1 MNINIV
7 LSVFLVILHQNISN
21 MDNKITIESLKQ
33 IFYSQNYFD
42 RYCDYLQRRD
52 FEDVDNDR
60 LNKALNLALTD
71 SDGTNYYGSY
81 FGRDYDK
88 TKKEFGSFLRHSIK
102 VSESQKWA
110 SVEEFFD
117 IIDNAGALGELDS
130 LNKHILSLLKFIKT
144 DEPKNA
150 YETKQ
155 MSEDTI
161 IKLIVKHFWKENPVE
176 KIKGDFLSPIF
187 YSKDAKLMYLDRDG
201 NLKEDS
207 ADKRKKYQRVKRPF
221 ESANEI
227 LEKATY
233 DALITIT
240 EDRLIDNGLD
250 EDFKQ
255 VINYLKAI
263 KKIRNNQAH
272 HIDNTVKQGANRV
285 FEFCLFVY
293 IHLVLTLRQ
302 TLILRGKGEYHQLK
316 PTKFYVYIENPIPN
330 LDIKLFKIVN
340 NDEIEISKNIEEC
353 NNKTIVFNI
362 EHYVKYKLV
371 VNERREANAEFVYNS
386 FSPHAYIHPMGE
398 PVIRSGDED
407 TSCDNSIRFEE
418 LLSQMVGIGNKIDN
432 NTATL
437 TWIGKMVND
446 IKVSSLIAA
455 AGILMI
461 IVILICGMFY
471 FKTSHIDT
479 QRPQISYDN
488 NKEVHSIISLG
499 DSLLKVAIWKQDFR
513 LCEQARE
520 SYREAISQLRSL
532 AEQQNSSACIDL
544 CHLYISGKG
553 CYDLDSAFYY
563 AQKKEVREI
572 KEGQGL
578 YAYLLFKRGE
588 IELARKELSRAIDSQ
603 ETYMRLT
610 KALYEIYNAVTKSSS
625 LVVSEQIC
633 ESAFQSLQN
642 INNDDVK
649 YEKAMLSLWGV
660 RNNEDTD
667 FILHPNFG
675 EGYNA
680 LFALANSNPYA
691 LLALGDIHNLM
702 GDANGGLNYHC
713 AAFYCGIQQKAA
725 IAINLSML
733 LNSDIFSLTELG
745 RTMKEKMTGMAN
757 VIGGVGGLMS
767 DYIHYV
773 ENKDYDLAVETAD
786 SLYVL
791 THNTKKNDVSISDT
805 SFVSSI
811 QITSRLMTRNP
822 EDFSRAVQLAMKRDN
837 CTDSI
842 AVADYLKGVS
852 LAKGYGCEKN
862 IGKSDILITSSA
874 RRGTYTESLV
884 TNIKRCPPV
893 LGTNDESNLLLNFYF
908 NPDLLK
914 KSPKLA
920 SAVAEFFFTNDEK
933 YLYEYQVGEKI
944 IPYLPQEWL
953 LMNKFMLILMD
964 RGKNQLLLSNSN
976 STDIKGLT
984 YINDYICLSM
994 NNGQSLLAQNG
1005 CLAYKIFSSIANIQ
1019 KNINAYDKFS
1029 IDPPKFQGDIN
1040 DKNLDISEIAKYN
1053 AIKNPMPLY
1062 SDYAY

>member
-1 MNINIV
+1 
-7 LSVFLVILHQNISN
+7 
-21 MDNKITIESLKQ
+21 MDKEITIESLKRT
-33 IFYSQNYFD
+33 FYSQYFS
-42 RYCDYLQRRD
+42 RYCDYLRHRN
-52 FEDVDNDR
+52 FGDVDNDG
-60 LNKALNLALTD
+60 LNRALDLALTD
-71 SDGTNYYGSY
+71 NDGTKYYGSF
-81 FGRDYDK
+81 FGRDYDMSRN
-88 TKKEFGSFLRHSIK
+88 EYVSYLQHSLKNDVI
-102 VSESQKWA
+102 SESQIWA

-117 IIDNAGALGELDS
+117 IIDNVGAIGELDG
-130 LNKHILSLLKFIKT
+130 LKKHIWFLLNFIKT

-150 YETKQ
+150 AETKQ

-161 IKLIVKHFWKENPVE
+161 IKLIVKHFWKENPVD

-207 ADKRKKYQRVKRPF
+207 ADKRKKYQRVRRPF
-221 ESANEI
+221 ESANVI

-233 DALITIT
+233 DSLITIT
-240 EDRLIDNGLD
+240 EDRLIDDRLD
-250 EDFKQ
+250 ENFKQ
-255 VINYLKAI
+255 VISYLKAI

-272 HIDNTVKQGANRV
+272 HITNTVRQGANRV

-293 IHLVLTLRQ
+293 MHLVLTLRQ
-302 TLILRGKGEYHQLK
+302 TLILRDKGEYHQLK
-316 PTKFYVYIENPIPN
+316 PTKFIVYIEKPNPS

-340 NDEIEISKNIEEC
+340 DEEVEICKTIEEG
-353 NNKTIVFNI
+353 NNQRIVFEV
-362 EHYVKYKLV
+362 EHYVEYKLL
-371 VNERREANAEFVYNS
+371 VNSQREVKTEFVYNS
-386 FSPHAYIHPMGE
+386 FSPHAHIHTMGDPE
-398 PVIRSGDED
+398 ILYGDED
-407 TSCDNSIRFEE
+407 SSIDNSTRFED
-418 LLSQMVGIGNKIDN
+418 LLIEMVNLGSNIGGQITGIGKD
-432 NTATL
+432 T
-437 TWIGKMVND
+437 ND
-446 IKVSSLIAA
+446 IKVYNRIVAV
-455 AGILMI
+455 GIIMI
-461 IVILICGMFY
+461 IVLLMCGLY
-471 FKTSHIDT
+471 LYCSSHKYDQGSLLSTEGKKDT
-479 QRPQISYDN
+479 
-488 NKEVHSIISLG
+488 NKLVLLG
-499 DSLLKVAIWKQDFR
+499 DSLLNMAIWKKDFR
-513 LCEQARE
+513 LCEQARD
-520 SYREAISQLRSL
+520 SYKEAISQMRSL
-532 AEQQNSSACIDL
+532 AEQQNSSASIDL
-544 CHLYISGKG
+544 CHLYLSGKG

-563 AQKKEVREI
+563 AQKKEVRET

-588 IELARKELSRAIDSQ
+588 IEQARKEVSRAIDSQ
-603 ETYMRLT
+603 ESYMRLT
-610 KALYEIYNAVTKSSS
+610 KALYEIHHAATKSSS
-625 LVVSEQIC
+625 LEVSEQIC
-633 ESAFQSLQN
+633 ESMIQSLQY

-660 RNNEDTD
+660 RNNEGTD

-680 LFALANSNPYA
+680 LYALANSYPYA

-702 GDANGGLNYHC
+702 GDANGGLNFHC

-733 LNSDIFSLTELG
+733 LNSDTFCLTELG
-745 RTMKEKMTGMAN
+745 RTMKEKMAGMSN

-773 ENKDYDLAVETAD
+773 ENKDYDLAVEAAD

-791 THNTKKNDVSISDT
+791 THNTKKNDISISDT

-862 IGKSDILITSSA
+862 IEKSDALITSSA
-874 RRGTYTESLV
+874 KRGTYTESLV

-893 LGTNDESNLLLNFYF
+893 LGTNAESNSILNFCF
-908 NPDLLK
+908 DPGLLK

-933 YLYEYQVGEKI
+933 YLYEYQVGDKI
-944 IPYLPQEWL
+944 TPYLPQEWL

-964 RGKNQLLLSNSN
+964 RGRNQMLLSNSN
-976 STDIKGLT
+976 TTDIKGLT

-1005 CLAYKIFSSIANIQ
+1005 CLAYKIFSSIANVQ

-1040 DKNLDISEIAKYN
+1040 DKNLDINELEKYN

-1062 SDYAY
+1062 PDYAY